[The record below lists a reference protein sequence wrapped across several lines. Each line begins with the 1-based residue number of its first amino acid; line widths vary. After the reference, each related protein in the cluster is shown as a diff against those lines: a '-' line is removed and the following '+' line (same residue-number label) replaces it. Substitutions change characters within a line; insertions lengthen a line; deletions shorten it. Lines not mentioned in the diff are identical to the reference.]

1 MVITSNLKRSL
12 QKLMNKIG
20 FSNSLKK
27 KTRKKKKTKKRKK
40 KIHKSEDIVE
50 IFPFQN
56 GISREFTVI
65 SSCCYVTYLSRSL
78 IPLTVQVIIVKGIT
92 ENFLNE
98 NVLMENLFLFESF
111 WKKD

>member
-1 MVITSNLKRSL
+1 
-12 QKLMNKIG
+12 MNKIG

-27 KTRKKKKTKKRKK
+27 KTRKKNQNKKEKK

-65 SSCCYVTYLSRSL
+65 SSRC
-78 IPLTVQVIIVKGIT
+78 
-92 ENFLNE
+92 
-98 NVLMENLFLFESF
+98 
-111 WKKD
+111 

>member
-27 KTRKKKKTKKRKK
+27 KTRKKKKQKQKREK
-40 KIHKSEDIVE
+40 KIHKPEDIVE

-65 SSCCYVTYLSRSL
+65 SSRC
-78 IPLTVQVIIVKGIT
+78 
-92 ENFLNE
+92 
-98 NVLMENLFLFESF
+98 
-111 WKKD
+111 

>member
-56 GISREFTVI
+56 GISREH
-65 SSCCYVTYLSRSL
+65 CH
-78 IPLTVQVIIVKGIT
+78 
-92 ENFLNE
+92 
-98 NVLMENLFLFESF
+98 
-111 WKKD
+111 

>member
-27 KTRKKKKTKKRKK
+27 KTRKKKTKKRKK

-65 SSCCYVTYLSRSL
+65 SSRC
-78 IPLTVQVIIVKGIT
+78 
-92 ENFLNE
+92 
-98 NVLMENLFLFESF
+98 
-111 WKKD
+111 

>member
-27 KTRKKKKTKKRKK
+27 KTRKKKKQKREK

-65 SSCCYVTYLSRSL
+65 SSRC
-78 IPLTVQVIIVKGIT
+78 
-92 ENFLNE
+92 
-98 NVLMENLFLFESF
+98 
-111 WKKD
+111 

>member
-27 KTRKKKKTKKRKK
+27 KTRKLNKKEKK

-50 IFPFQN
+50 IFPFHN

-65 SSCCYVTYLSRSL
+65 SSRC
-78 IPLTVQVIIVKGIT
+78 
-92 ENFLNE
+92 
-98 NVLMENLFLFESF
+98 
-111 WKKD
+111 

>member
-27 KTRKKKKTKKRKK
+27 KTRKKKNKKEKK

-65 SSCCYVTYLSRSL
+65 SSRC
-78 IPLTVQVIIVKGIT
+78 
-92 ENFLNE
+92 
-98 NVLMENLFLFESF
+98 
-111 WKKD
+111 

>member
-27 KTRKKKKTKKRKK
+27 KTRKKKQKREK

-65 SSCCYVTYLSRSL
+65 SSRC
-78 IPLTVQVIIVKGIT
+78 
-92 ENFLNE
+92 
-98 NVLMENLFLFESF
+98 
-111 WKKD
+111 

>member
-27 KTRKKKKTKKRKK
+27 KTRKKKNKKEKK
-40 KIHKSEDIVE
+40 KIHKSTDIVE

-56 GISREFTVI
+56 GISREH
-65 SSCCYVTYLSRSL
+65 CH
-78 IPLTVQVIIVKGIT
+78 
-92 ENFLNE
+92 
-98 NVLMENLFLFESF
+98 
-111 WKKD
+111 

>member
-27 KTRKKKKTKKRKK
+27 KTRKKKKQKREK

-56 GISREFTVI
+56 GISREH
-65 SSCCYVTYLSRSL
+65 CH
-78 IPLTVQVIIVKGIT
+78 
-92 ENFLNE
+92 
-98 NVLMENLFLFESF
+98 
-111 WKKD
+111 